1 MCSKE
6 KSVFGFH
13 KLFRKMEIYPP
24 PYVKEITF
32 ILLSKRNVSPRDRN
46 DKCLLALIDNT
57 VCVYVG
63 WMPGCC
69 SFKSCLTKS
78 THFDHRAI

>member
-46 DKCLLALIDNT
+46 DKCLLALIDNKYSLRLCRLDAWLLFFQKLPNK
-57 VCVYVG
+57 VN
-63 WMPGCC
+63 
-69 SFKSCLTKS
+69 SF
-78 THFDHRAI
+78 